1 MGDSF
6 LSANLRPALC
16 LPAVNYLELLFPDF
30 ALIVLGYVLCR
41 FTPINR
47 SVWQAV
53 EQLVY
58 YLLFPVLLFH
68 SITRNPIQWGDAS
81 QLLAAGVLGGLL
93 GIALTYSLPHLPFLG
108 RRIDARSYAG
118 AAQVAFRF
126 NSFIA
131 LALVSRLA
139 GPDGL
144 LYVSVLIGVS
154 VPLFNVAAVWPMARG
169 SDQHFLGHLLRN
181 PLIIATVSALLFNAA
196 GLKIPALLETPVARI
211 GAASIALGLMA
222 AGAGLKLSA
231 LASNKLLASEL
242 LLIRHAIQPL
252 IAFAMIQL
260 FHLNQP
266 QAIALMAFSSLP
278 TASSCYVLAVRMG
291 YEGSFVASL
300 VSLSTMLGVLS
311 LPFGLW
317 LIGI

>member
-1 MGDSF
+1 MKPG
-6 LSANLRPALC
+6 LCLRP
-16 LPAVNYLELLFPDF
+16 VNYLELLFPDF

-47 SVWQAV
+47 SVWQPV

-68 SITRNPIQWGDAS
+68 SITRNPIQWGEAS
-81 QLLAAGVLGGLL
+81 QLLAAGVLGGLA
-93 GIALTYSLPHLPFLG
+93 GIALTYSLPHLPWLG
-108 RRIDARSYAG
+108 KRIDTHSYAG

-154 VPLFNVAAVWPMARG
+154 VPLFNVAAVWPMSRG
-169 SDQHFLGHLLRN
+169 SGQPFVGQLLRN
-181 PLIIATVSALLFNAA
+181 PLIIATVSALLFNAS
-196 GLKIPALLETPVARI
+196 GLKIPALIETPVARL

-222 AGAGLKLSA
+222 AGAGLKISA
-231 LASNKLLASEL
+231 LASNKLLAGEL

-252 IAFAMIQL
+252 IAFAMVKL
-260 FHLNQP
+260 FQLNQP

-291 YEGSFVASL
+291 HEGSLVASL
-300 VSLSTMLGVLS
+300 ISLSTMLGVLS

>member
-1 MGDSF
+1 M
-6 LSANLRPALC
+6 
-16 LPAVNYLELLFPDF
+16 NYLELLFPDF

-47 SVWQAV
+47 SIWQPV

-68 SITRNPIQWGDAS
+68 SITRNPIQWGEAS

-93 GIALTYSLPHLPFLG
+93 GIALTYSLPHLPWLG
-108 RRIDARSYAG
+108 KRIDTRSYAG

-154 VPLFNVAAVWPMARG
+154 VPLFNVAAVWPMSRG
-169 SDQHFLGHLLRN
+169 SGQPFVGQLLRN
-181 PLIIATVSALLFNAA
+181 PLIIATISALLFNAA
-196 GLKIPALLETPVARI
+196 GLKIPALIETPVARL

-222 AGAGLKLSA
+222 AGAGLKLGA
-231 LASNKLLASEL
+231 LASNKLLVGEL

-252 IAFAMIQL
+252 IAFAMVRI
-260 FHLNQP
+260 FNLNQP

-291 YEGSFVASL
+291 YEGSLVASL
-300 VSLSTMLGVLS
+300 ISLSTMLGVLS

>member
-1 MGDSF
+1 M
-6 LSANLRPALC
+6 
-16 LPAVNYLELLFPDF
+16 NYLELLFPDF

-47 SVWQAV
+47 SIWQPV

-68 SITRNPIQWGDAS
+68 SITRNPIQWGEAS

-93 GIALTYSLPHLPFLG
+93 GIALTYSLPHLPWLG
-108 RRIDARSYAG
+108 KRIDTRSYSG

-154 VPLFNVAAVWPMARG
+154 VPLFNVAAV
-169 SDQHFLGHLLRN
+169 
-181 PLIIATVSALLFNAA
+181 
-196 GLKIPALLETPVARI
+196 
-211 GAASIALGLMA
+211 
-222 AGAGLKLSA
+222 
-231 LASNKLLASEL
+231 
-242 LLIRHAIQPL
+242 
-252 IAFAMIQL
+252 
-260 FHLNQP
+260 
-266 QAIALMAFSSLP
+266 
-278 TASSCYVLAVRMG
+278 
-291 YEGSFVASL
+291 
-300 VSLSTMLGVLS
+300 
-311 LPFGLW
+311 
-317 LIGI
+317 

>member
-1 MGDSF
+1 M
-6 LSANLRPALC
+6 
-16 LPAVNYLELLFPDF
+16 NYLELLFPDF

-47 SVWQAV
+47 SVWQPV

-68 SITRNPIQWGDAS
+68 SITRNPIQWDEAS
-81 QLLAAGVLGGLL
+81 QLLAAGALGGLA
-93 GIALTYSLPHLPFLG
+93 GIALTYSLPHLPWLG
-108 RRIDARSYAG
+108 KRIDARSYAS

-154 VPLFNVAAVWPMARG
+154 VPLFNVAAVWPMSRSSG
-169 SDQHFLGHLLRN
+169 QPFVGQLLRN

-196 GLKIPALLETPVARI
+196 GLKIPALIETPVARL

-231 LASNKLLASEL
+231 LASNKLLAGEL

-252 IAFAMIQL
+252 IAFAMVKL
-260 FHLNQP
+260 FQLNQP

-291 YEGSFVASL
+291 YEGSLVASL
-300 VSLSTMLGVLS
+300 ISLSTMLGVLS

>member
-1 MGDSF
+1 M
-6 LSANLRPALC
+6 
-16 LPAVNYLELLFPDF
+16 NYLELLFPDF
-30 ALIVLGYVLCR
+30 SLIVLGYVLCR

-81 QLLAAGVLGGLL
+81 QLLGAGVLGGLL
-93 GIALTYSLPHLPFLG
+93 GVALTYSLPYLPLLG
-108 RRIDARSYAG
+108 RRIERRSHAS

-139 GPDGL
+139 GPEGL

-154 VPLFNVAAVWPMARG
+154 VPLFNVAAVWPMTRG
-169 SDQHFLGHLLRN
+169 SSQHFVGHLLRN
-181 PLIIATVSALLFNAA
+181 PLIVSTVCALIFNAA
-196 GLKIPALLETPVARI
+196 GLKIPELLETPVTRL

-222 AGAGLKLSA
+222 AGAGLKVSA
-231 LASNKLLASEL
+231 LASNKLLAGEL

-252 IAFAMIQL
+252 IAFGMVRL
-260 FHLNQP
+260 FGLHGA
-266 QAIALMAFSSLP
+266 QAIALMAFSSMP

-291 YEGSFVASL
+291 YEGAFVASL
-300 VSLSTMLGVLS
+300 VSLSTLLGVLS
-311 LPFGLW
+311 LPLGLW
-317 LIGI
+317 LIGV

>member
-1 MGDSF
+1 M
-6 LSANLRPALC
+6 
-16 LPAVNYLELLFPDF
+16 NYLELLFPDF
-30 ALIVLGYVLCR
+30 SLIVLGYVLCR

-47 SVWQAV
+47 SVWQAA

-81 QLLAAGVLGGLL
+81 QLLGAGVLGGLL
-93 GIALTYSLPHLPFLG
+93 GVALTYSLPYLPLLG
-108 RRIDARSYAG
+108 RRIERRSHAS

-139 GPDGL
+139 GPEGL

-154 VPLFNVAAVWPMARG
+154 VPLFNVAAVWPMTRG
-169 SDQHFLGHLLRN
+169 SSQHFVGHLLRN
-181 PLIIATVSALLFNAA
+181 PLIVSTVCALIFNAA
-196 GLKIPALLETPVARI
+196 GLKIPELLETPVTRL

-222 AGAGLKLSA
+222 AGAGLKVSA
-231 LASNKLLASEL
+231 LASNKLLAGEL

-252 IAFAMIQL
+252 IAYGMVRL
-260 FHLNQP
+260 FGLHGA
-266 QAIALMAFSSLP
+266 QAIALMAFSSMP

-291 YEGSFVASL
+291 YEGAFVASL

-317 LIGI
+317 LIGV

>member
-1 MGDSF
+1 MKPG
-6 LSANLRPALC
+6 LCLRP
-16 LPAVNYLELLFPDF
+16 VNYLELLFPDF

-47 SVWQAV
+47 SVWQSV

-68 SITRNPIQWGDAS
+68 SITRNPIQWGEAS
-81 QLLAAGVLGGLL
+81 QLLAAGVLGGLA
-93 GIALTYSLPHLPFLG
+93 GIALTYSLPQLPWLG
-108 RRIDARSYAG
+108 KRIDARSYAG

-154 VPLFNVAAVWPMARG
+154 VPLFNVAAVWPMSRSSG
-169 SDQHFLGHLLRN
+169 QPFVGQLLRN

-196 GLKIPALLETPVARI
+196 GLKIPALIETPVARL

-231 LASNKLLASEL
+231 LASNKLLAGEL

-252 IAFAMIQL
+252 IAFAMVKL
-260 FHLNQP
+260 FQLNQP

-291 YEGSFVASL
+291 YEGSLVASL
-300 VSLSTMLGVLS
+300 ISLSTMLGVLS

>member
-1 MGDSF
+1 M
-6 LSANLRPALC
+6 
-16 LPAVNYLELLFPDF
+16 NYLELLFPDF
-30 ALIVLGYVLCR
+30 SLIVLGYVLCR

-81 QLLAAGVLGGLL
+81 QLLGAGVLGGLL
-93 GIALTYSLPHLPFLG
+93 GVALTYSLPYLPLLG
-108 RRIDARSYAG
+108 RRIERRSHAS

-139 GPDGL
+139 GPEGL

-154 VPLFNVAAVWPMARG
+154 VPLFNVAAVWPMTRG
-169 SDQHFLGHLLRN
+169 SSQHFVGHLLRN
-181 PLIIATVSALLFNAA
+181 PLIVSTVCALIFNAA
-196 GLKIPALLETPVARI
+196 GLKIPELLETPVTRL

-222 AGAGLKLSA
+222 AWSRMSPRSCSTSR
-231 LASNKLLASEL
+231 AS
-242 LLIRHAIQPL
+242 
-252 IAFAMIQL
+252 
-260 FHLNQP
+260 
-266 QAIALMAFSSLP
+266 
-278 TASSCYVLAVRMG
+278 C
-291 YEGSFVASL
+291 
-300 VSLSTMLGVLS
+300 
-311 LPFGLW
+311 
-317 LIGI
+317 

>member
-1 MGDSF
+1 M
-6 LSANLRPALC
+6 
-16 LPAVNYLELLFPDF
+16 NYLELLFPDF

-47 SVWQAV
+47 SIWQPV

-68 SITRNPIQWGDAS
+68 SITRNPIQWGEAS

-93 GIALTYSLPHLPFLG
+93 GIALTYSLPHLPWLG
-108 RRIDARSYAG
+108 KRIDTRSYAG

-154 VPLFNVAAVWPMARG
+154 VPLFNVAAVWPMSRG
-169 SDQHFLGHLLRN
+169 SGQPFVGQLLRN
-181 PLIIATVSALLFNAA
+181 PLIIATISALLFNAA
-196 GLKIPALLETPVARI
+196 GLKIPALIETPVARL

-222 AGAGLKLSA
+222 AGAGLKLGA
-231 LASNKLLASEL
+231 LASNKLLAGEL
-242 LLIRHAIQPL
+242 LLIRHLIQPL
-252 IAFAMIQL
+252 IAFAMVRI
-260 FHLNQP
+260 FNLNQP

-291 YEGSFVASL
+291 YEGSLVASL
-300 VSLSTMLGVLS
+300 ISLSTMLGVLS

>member
-1 MGDSF
+1 M
-6 LSANLRPALC
+6 R
-16 LPAVNYLELLFPDF
+16 VQ
-30 ALIVLGYVLCR
+30 R
-41 FTPINR
+41 M
-47 SVWQAV
+47 
-53 EQLVY
+53 
-58 YLLFPVLLFH
+58 
-68 SITRNPIQWGDAS
+68 
-81 QLLAAGVLGGLL
+81 
-93 GIALTYSLPHLPFLG
+93 
-108 RRIDARSYAG
+108 
-118 AAQVAFRF
+118 VAFRF

-154 VPLFNVAAVWPMARG
+154 VPLFNVAAVWPMVRG
-169 SDQHFLGHLLRN
+169 SGQHFVGHLLRN
-181 PLIIATVSALLFNAA
+181 PLIIATISALLFNAA
-196 GLKIPALLETPVARI
+196 GLKIPALLEAPVARI

-231 LASNKLLASEL
+231 LTSNKLLAGEL

-252 IAFAMIQL
+252 IAFAMVRL
-260 FHLNQP
+260 FQLNQP

-300 VSLSTMLGVLS
+300 ISLSTMLGVLS